1 MQDPLR
7 LGENK
12 PLELTLRKKL
22 EEVYRKKY
30 RINLDHQI
38 LTDHSVFY
46 PQALYTDLVFEVTLA
61 PASQVVKGS
70 DETKLNYKLTN
81 IELEYEMIRSENLAN
96 DVTSAYE
103 NGRVLV

>member
-1 MQDPLR
+1 M
-7 LGENK
+7 
-12 PLELTLRKKL
+12 
-22 EEVYRKKY
+22 
-30 RINLDHQI
+30 
-38 LTDHSVFY
+38 
-46 PQALYTDLVFEVTLA
+46 TLA

-96 DVTSAYE
+96 DVASPYE